1 MSDTSR
7 AFEHLAFD
15 KENFE
20 TWVDET
26 GQTVLSDVQWEKVKD
41 ELDGRVENYLDE
53 MIYSVV
59 IDFRE
64 GQYDD

>member
-26 GQTVLSDVQWEKVKD
+26 GQTVLSDVQWDKVKD

-59 IDFRE
+59 LDYRE
-64 GQYDD
+64 GHYDD

>member
-1 MSDTSR
+1 MSDTNR
-7 AFEHLAFD
+7 AFEFLAFD

-26 GQTVLSDVQWEKVKD
+26 GQTVLSDVQWNKVKE

-53 MIYSVV
+53 MIYNVV

-64 GQYDD
+64 GHFDD

>member
-1 MSDTSR
+1 MSDSSR

-26 GQTVLSDVQWEKVKD
+26 GQTALSDVQWEKVKD

-53 MIYSVV
+53 MIYNVV

-64 GQYDD
+64 GHFDD

>member
-1 MSDTSR
+1 MSSP

-20 TWVDET
+20 SWVDESL
-26 GQTVLSDVQWEKVKD
+26 QTRISDVQWEKVKD

-53 MIYSVV
+53 LIYMVV
-59 IDFRE
+59 QDFRE
-64 GQYDD
+64 GAYND

>member
-1 MSDTSR
+1 MSDTNR
-7 AFEHLAFD
+7 AFEFLAFD

-26 GQTVLSDVQWEKVKD
+26 GQTVLSDVQWNKIKD

-59 IDFRE
+59 LDYRE
-64 GQYDD
+64 GHYDD

>member
-1 MSDTSR
+1 MSNP
-7 AFEHLAFD
+7 AFEYLAFD

-41 ELDGRVENYLDE
+41 ELDGRAENFMDE
-53 MIYSVV
+53 MIYMVV
-59 IDFRE
+59 QDFRE
-64 GQYDD
+64 GHYDD

>member
-1 MSDTSR
+1 MSSP

-20 TWVDET
+20 SWVDESL
-26 GQTVLSDVQWEKVKD
+26 QTRLSDVQWEKVKD

-53 MIYSVV
+53 LIYMVV
-59 IDFRE
+59 QDFRE
-64 GQYDD
+64 GAYND

>member
-1 MSDTSR
+1 MPDTNR

-53 MIYSVV
+53 MIYNVV

-64 GQYDD
+64 GMYDD